1 VPYLAM
7 GLLLSLALFALNE
20 LWMPDSAENAERI
33 LQRHLPNQKNPAARE
48 WEHNFGFLNERAN
61 RQWFAQAY
69 NRVTHLMVRPHVEWT
84 LPDGTRYVIYAERAF
99 RRDGVWVFTNV
110 QQLVFSSIPGTLPT
124 PNETNLLA
132 MTQFSETP
140 EEIESQIKVNRINI
154 NSLRDV
160 RKTQLSVREILDY
173 KRLRLGNSRMDAIL
187 DTKLHARLAAPWTC
201 LVVVLIALPF
211 GAASGRR
218 NVFVGVASSLLI
230 CFTYFVLLQLALALG
245 SRGSVPPWLAAWAPN
260 LLFGATGILLTWR
273 VR

>member
-1 VPYLAM
+1 M

-20 LWMPDSAENAERI
+20 RWLSDSAESAERI
-33 LQRHLPNQKNPAARE
+33 LQRHLPNQKSPAARQ
-48 WEHNFGFLNERAN
+48 WEQNFGFLNERAN

-69 NRVTHLMVRPHVEWT
+69 NKVTHVMVRPHVEWT
-84 LPDGTRYVIYAERAF
+84 LPRGTRYVIDAERAF
-99 RRDGVWVFTNV
+99 RCDGVWVFTNV
-110 QQLVFSSIPGTLPT
+110 QELVFSPTPGALPT
-124 PNETNLLA
+124 PKETNLLA
-132 MTQFSETP
+132 MSTFSETP
-140 EEIESQIKVNRINI
+140 EEIESQIKINRVNI

-187 DTKLHARLAAPWTC
+187 DTKLHGRLAAPWTC

-245 SRGSVPPWLAAWAPN
+245 SRGSVLPWLAAWTPN
-260 LLFGATGILLTWR
+260 LLFGATGILLACR